1 MQHCLC
7 FLQKHSMIFQV
18 GNYLRLFR
26 GSLYKKYPG
35 MARRTLT
42 NEERKRLID
51 SGLSSHILASS
62 VSLLRQSDV
71 DDIIAGKDDR
81 FKAVSVHSSEPLPL
95 RESKSKKPQPW
106 VPTMPNSSHLDAVP
120 QATPINR
127 NRVHTKKVR
136 TFPMCFDDT
145 DPTLNYENANHQ
157 EVLVP
162 IRLDMELEGQ
172 KLRDTFTWNKNGKC
186 FSSLWNAPWF

>member
-1 MQHCLC
+1 
-7 FLQKHSMIFQV
+7 
-18 GNYLRLFR
+18 
-26 GSLYKKYPG
+26 
-35 MARRTLT
+35 MARRTLS

-51 SGLSSHILASS
+51 TGLSSHILASS
-62 VSLLRQSDV
+62 VSLLRKTDV
-71 DDIIAGKDDR
+71 DEMIAGNDDK

-95 RESKSKKPQPW
+95 RENKSKKPAPW

-127 NRVHTKKVR
+127 NRVQTKKVR

-145 DPTLNYENANHQ
+145 DPTLSYENANHT

-172 KLRDTFTWNKNGKC
+172 KLRDTFTWNKNGNFDSVSSGTNDQSNLVLFIC
-186 FSSLWNAPWF
+186 FLQKV